1 MVAVAVTRTDWSVAD
16 LRSAAKRATSTKQGL
31 RLLAIA
37 MVLDGYSREAAAEAC
52 GMDRQTL
59 RDWVHRYNEAGID
72 GLTDRT
78 RSGRPTCLN
87 KIEQAEVAGWVE
99 QGADLAKDG
108 VVRFRRVDL
117 RDRVAGRFGVYL
129 HEGSIGKLLRGLGY
143 RRLSV
148 RPLHPKADLAA
159 QESFKENF
167 ASLAREAL
175 GDRATGKPVEVWFQD
190 EARVGQ
196 QGTLTRIWAKRGTR
210 PRALRDRRFNWA
222 YLFGAI
228 CPARGVGSAV
238 VLPTVNIDAMN
249 QHLAAISPCVSEGA
263 IALMI
268 IDGAGWHRSPKLI
281 IPDNIVL
288 LKLPPYAPELNSA
301 ENIWAYLR
309 GNAFGH
315 QVWENYNAILDACCT
330 AWTALMSKPDVVRS
344 VGTRAWAEVKT

>member
-1 MVAVAVTRTDWSVAD
+1 MAAIAITRMGWSVAE
-16 LRSAAKRATSTKQGL
+16 LRSLAKRVANTRWGL
-31 RLLAIA
+31 RIMAIA
-37 MVLDGYSREAAAEAC
+37 MVLDGYSRQEAAHAC

-59 RDWVHRYNEAGID
+59 RDWVRRYNEAGID
-72 GLTDRT
+72 GLADRS
-78 RSGRPTCLN
+78 RSGRPASLT
-87 KIEQAEVAGWVE
+87 KAEQAEVAAWVE
-99 QGADLAKDG
+99 QGADLATDG

-129 HEGSIGKLLRGLGY
+129 HERSVGKLLCRLGY

-148 RPLHPKADLAA
+148 RPLHPKTDLAA
-159 QESFKENF
+159 QENFKANF

-175 GDRATGKPVEVWFQD
+175 GDRAAGKRVEVWFQD

-238 VLPTVNIDAMN
+238 VLPTVNIDAMS
-249 QHLAAISPCVSEGA
+249 QHLAAISTCVSEGA

-268 IDGAGWHRSPKLI
+268 TDGAGWHSSSKLI

-288 LKLPPYAPELNSA
+288 LTLPPYAPELNSV

-315 QVWENYNAILDACCT
+315 QVWDAYEAIMDACCA
-330 AWTALMSKPDVVRS
+330 AWTTLMNAPEVIRS
-344 VGTRAWAEVKT
+344 IGTRDWAEVKI